1 MKAGVLVDTS
11 VWSLALRRDAVN
23 DHAAVGELRELVREM
38 RAEII
43 GPIRQEVLSGI
54 RSLPT
59 FEVLRDHLKVFRDID
74 ILTEDYER
82 AAAFYNICRAKGI
95 QGSNTDFLICA
106 VSERNGMPI
115 LTTDGDFD
123 LYAQHLPITL
133 HQPRRRA
140 EQR

>member
-1 MKAGVLVDTS
+1 MNASVLVDTS
-11 VWSLALRRDAVN
+11 VWSLALRRHASSDG
-23 DHAAVGELRELVREM
+23 AAVGELRQLVRET

-54 RSLPT
+54 RSLAT
-59 FEVLRDHLKVFRDID
+59 FEVLRDHLKAFPDID
-74 ILTEDYER
+74 ILTDDYER
-82 AAAFYNICRAKGI
+82 AAAFYNTCRAKGV

-123 LYAQHLPITL
+123 LYAQLLPIIL
-133 HQPRRRA
+133 HQPRRSV